1 MEDMSGMW
9 ENFQLNDREEVPF
22 EFGPEE
28 EIEQFYLA
36 ARFMTSRVL
45 NIESVV
51 RTFKPLWRA
60 AHGFTARDM
69 GNNMLVFAFEDV
81 SDLERVLQSEPWSYD
96 KHLVS
101 FQRVEADTSISEM
114 DCQWVSFWVQI
125 HNLPVR
131 RMNHETASALGGTLG
146 VVEKVVESEEE
157 RGRKETWIS
166 FKYERLPNFCYWCG
180 LLTHGDRDCEKWL
193 RSKGTLRREDQ
204 QYGAWLR
211 ASVERPIRR
220 VEVKVIGRSDVPRW
234 GKSHQ
239 KNEDHGGQNST
250 HGGNGS
256 PKVVKSFMD
265 FTQLKENLPNP
276 FGDDSATAVNAEQI
290 LPTNP
295 AASILSTDP
304 STAVNV
310 EQILSTNSAAS
321 MQYSD
326 PNTAVNVEKTLPKK
340 STASIPSFD
349 PSIAA
354 NHVEKDVHSCAKS
367 PPNDSATAVNV
378 EQILPTN
385 PAASILSTDPSTAV
399 NVEQIL
405 STNSAAS
412 MQYSDQNTAYSD
424 QNTAVNVEKTL
435 PKTST
440 ASIPSFDPS
449 IAANRVE
456 KDVHSCAKSP
466 PDFLQQ
472 NAVHSCVKSS
482 PHFPQKND
490 VGKKG
495 DKINPSG
502 ILRDISGSI
511 RKGKESQLRKKKS
524 MGVKRSGAL
533 SDGDSNYSG
542 WQKKVRGNEGNQ
554 STTLDGD
561 EAEAVAVLVL
571 HNLVKS
577 EGPTVLF
584 LMETKLDV
592 RGMESIRVK
601 LGFKFC
607 FSVPCLGRSGGLAL
621 LWNDPAQVTIQNFSQ
636 NHVDSHVQLAEG
648 AKWRFTGF
656 YGHPEG
662 HRKWESWVLLDKL
675 HSLDNTPWLCMGDF
689 NEILSISER
698 SGEVLGSTR
707 RMQDFSDVVNRC
719 GLVDLGFRGIP
730 FTWENRRDG
739 EALIQK
745 RLDRALAN
753 AAWLDCFNLCS
764 VSHVVCSYS
773 DHVPLLLHMDTSTR
787 HCQPKRRPRKFEEKW
802 SLHPECE
809 AIIQDVWS
817 REEAIG
823 SPMFILCEKI
833 KHCREA
839 LYRWYKDVSGE
850 FQNKIKVHTASLT
863 SLISSNFAGQN
874 NSAIASLKAEIN
886 KLLLSEELHWRQRS
900 RMTWLAAGDSN
911 TKFFHSQANQRRR
924 TNCLSGLWNSDNVW
938 CTDESQIENI
948 AVSYFDDIFHTSTPV
963 NLEDT
968 LTAVNSRVTPEANQR
983 LLQPFTADEVR
994 IALFQMHP
1002 SKAPGPDGMSSF
1014 FFQKYWN
1021 IVGVDVV
1028 AAVLS
1033 VLNSGKILRKI
1044 NLTHISLIPKKKNP
1058 ERMSEYRPISL
1069 CNVVYKIISKVLANR
1084 LKVILPCIIS
1094 DSQSAFVPGRLITDN
1109 VSVAFEFIHKMKAK
1123 RRGKKGE
1130 MAIKLDMSKAYD
1142 RVEWAFIEGIMRKLG
1157 FAERWISLL
1166 MECICTVQYSVLIDG
1181 VPKGYINPTRGIRQG
1196 DPLSPYV
1203 FLLCA
1208 EGLSALFQ
1216 QASAMGHLKGIQSC
1230 RGGPW
1235 VSHLFFADDSLLF
1248 GQANISECRKI
1259 LEILNLYEGSSGQK
1273 INREKTAIYFSSNT
1287 SQVTRQLILEFWG
1300 SQGAS
1305 IFDKY
1310 LGLPAMIGRSK
1321 KSIFNGLKERIVQR
1335 LQGWK
1340 EKFLSKAGREVLIK
1354 AVAQAIPTYA
1364 MNCFRLPKAW
1374 CEEVNGLIARYWWG
1388 QKKDER
1394 KLHWI
1399 KWDKLCTAKAEGG
1412 LGFRNLHSFNTAL
1425 LAKQCWRLIHNTQS
1439 LFYRV
1444 FKARY
1449 FPSCSFTEAQMGS
1462 NPSFL
1467 WRSILSGRGVL
1478 NKGLR
1483 WHHEEG
1489 QLSRPLWSET
1499 KTGVFS
1505 VKSAYEMKNQTFP
1518 LESIPRDS
1526 PHKPSTS

>member
-9 ENFQLNDREEVPF
+9 ENFHLNDREEVPF

-157 RGRKETWIS
+157 RGREGCMRVRVKVDISKPLCRGRKARLLAGKETWIS

-239 KNEDHGGQNST
+239 KNEEHGGQTST
-250 HGGNGS
+250 HGGSGS
-256 PKVVKSFMD
+256 PKVHPYRP
-265 FTQLKENLPNP
+265 L
-276 FGDDSATAVNAEQI
+276 
-290 LPTNP
+290 
-295 AASILSTDP
+295 
-304 STAVNV
+304 
-310 EQILSTNSAAS
+310 
-321 MQYSD
+321 
-326 PNTAVNVEKTLPKK
+326 
-340 STASIPSFD
+340 D

-354 NHVEKDVHSCAKS
+354 NHVEKVLHSCAES
-367 PPNDSATAVNV
+367 S
-378 EQILPTN
+378 
-385 PAASILSTDPSTAV
+385 
-399 NVEQIL
+399 
-405 STNSAAS
+405 
-412 MQYSDQNTAYSD
+412 
-424 QNTAVNVEKTL
+424 
-435 PKTST
+435 
-440 ASIPSFDPS
+440 
-449 IAANRVE
+449 
-456 KDVHSCAKSP
+456 

-472 NAVHSCVKSS
+472 NAVHSYAKS
-482 PHFPQKND
+482 PPDFPQQND

-495 DKINPSG
+495 DKINQSG

-542 WQKKVRGNEGNQ
+542 WQKKAPPYPMNLLSWNCRGLGNLQ
-554 STTLDGD
+554 
-561 EAEAVAVLVL
+561 AVLVL

-577 EGPTVLF
+577 EGPTGFVSNGNETGRSCWQ
-584 LMETKLDV
+584 MELNGGSQVFMAILK
-592 RGMESIRVK
+592 GIGNGN
-601 LGFKFC
+601 LGFFWI
-607 FSVPCLGRSGGLAL
+607 S
-621 LWNDPAQVTIQNFSQ
+621 
-636 NHVDSHVQLAEG
+636 
-648 AKWRFTGF
+648 FT
-656 YGHPEG
+656 
-662 HRKWESWVLLDKL
+662 VLIIL
-675 HSLDNTPWLCMGDF
+675 HGCAWG
-689 NEILSISER
+689 ILMKSCQYQER

-719 GLVDLGFRGIP
+719 GLIDLGFRGIP

-773 DHVPLLLHMDTSTR
+773 DHVPLLLHMDASIR

-863 SLISSNFAGQN
+863 SLISSNFVGQN

-938 CTDESQIENI
+938 CTDESQIEDI

-968 LTAVNSRVTPEANQR
+968 LTAVNSRVTPEVNQR

-994 IALFQMHP
+994 MALFQMHP

-1021 IVGVDVV
+1021 IVGADVV

-1084 LKVILPCIIS
+1084 LKVVLPCIIS

-1123 RRGKKGE
+1123 RKGKKGE
-1130 MAIKLDMSKAYD
+1130 MALKLDMSKAYD

-1305 IFDKY
+1305 NFDKY

-1374 CEEVNGLIARYWWG
+1374 CEE
-1388 QKKDER
+1388 
-1394 KLHWI
+1394 
-1399 KWDKLCTAKAEGG
+1399 AKAEGG

-1449 FPSCSFTEAQMGS
+1449 FPSCSFTDAQMGS

-1467 WRSILSGRGVL
+1467 WRSILSGREVL

-1505 VKSAYEMKNQTFP
+1505 VKSAYEMLERERNRSITGECSYSAQLRWLWRKTWKLAIPGKIKHFLWRAYHETLPTNHQLHRRKIRSSSLCSVCDQKEETTYHAIWQCPLARNTWALIHGRLQKLSNQDGEFSRLMQWIFKALPKEEVEDWAITAW
-1518 LESIPRDS
+1518 SIWNARNRFVHEDCQVPPQTIRANALAIRS
-1526 PHKPSTS
+1526 EFNQARLSFQH

>member
-1 MEDMSGMW
+1 MNLLSWNCRG
-9 ENFQLNDREEVPF
+9 L
-22 EFGPEE
+22 
-28 EIEQFYLA
+28 
-36 ARFMTSRVL
+36 
-45 NIESVV
+45 
-51 RTFKPLWRA
+51 
-60 AHGFTARDM
+60 
-69 GNNMLVFAFEDV
+69 GN
-81 SDLERVLQSEPWSYD
+81 LQ
-96 KHLVS
+96 
-101 FQRVEADTSISEM
+101 
-114 DCQWVSFWVQI
+114 
-125 HNLPVR
+125 
-131 RMNHETASALGGTLG
+131 
-146 VVEKVVESEEE
+146 
-157 RGRKETWIS
+157 
-166 FKYERLPNFCYWCG
+166 
-180 LLTHGDRDCEKWL
+180 
-193 RSKGTLRREDQ
+193 
-204 QYGAWLR
+204 
-211 ASVERPIRR
+211 
-220 VEVKVIGRSDVPRW
+220 
-234 GKSHQ
+234 
-239 KNEDHGGQNST
+239 
-250 HGGNGS
+250 
-256 PKVVKSFMD
+256 
-265 FTQLKENLPNP
+265 
-276 FGDDSATAVNAEQI
+276 
-290 LPTNP
+290 
-295 AASILSTDP
+295 
-304 STAVNV
+304 
-310 EQILSTNSAAS
+310 
-321 MQYSD
+321 
-326 PNTAVNVEKTLPKK
+326 
-340 STASIPSFD
+340 
-349 PSIAA
+349 
-354 NHVEKDVHSCAKS
+354 
-367 PPNDSATAVNV
+367 
-378 EQILPTN
+378 
-385 PAASILSTDPSTAV
+385 
-399 NVEQIL
+399 
-405 STNSAAS
+405 
-412 MQYSDQNTAYSD
+412 
-424 QNTAVNVEKTL
+424 
-435 PKTST
+435 
-440 ASIPSFDPS
+440 
-449 IAANRVE
+449 
-456 KDVHSCAKSP
+456 
-466 PDFLQQ
+466 
-472 NAVHSCVKSS
+472 
-482 PHFPQKND
+482 
-490 VGKKG
+490 
-495 DKINPSG
+495 
-502 ILRDISGSI
+502 
-511 RKGKESQLRKKKS
+511 
-524 MGVKRSGAL
+524 
-533 SDGDSNYSG
+533 
-542 WQKKVRGNEGNQ
+542 
-554 STTLDGD
+554 
-561 EAEAVAVLVL
+561 AVLVL

-948 AVSYFDDIFHTSTPV
+948 AVSYFDDIFHTATPV

-1166 MECICTVQYSVLIDG
+1166 MECICTIQYSVLIDG

-1505 VKSAYEMKNQTFP
+1505 VKSAYEMLERERIRSITGECSYSAQLRWLWRKIWKLAIPGKIKHFLWRAYHETLPTNHQLHRRKIRSSSLCSICDQKEETTYHAIWQCPLARNTWALIHGRLQKLSNQDGEFSRFLQWIFKALPKEEVEDWAVTAW
-1518 LESIPRDS
+1518 SIWNARNRFVHEDCQIPPQTIRANALAIRS
-1526 PHKPSTS
+1526 EFNQARLSFQH

>member
-157 RGRKETWIS
+157 RGREGCMRVRVKVDISKPLCRGRKARLLAGKETWIS

-367 PPNDSATAVNV
+367 PPNDSATAVNM
-378 EQILPTN
+378 
-385 PAASILSTDPSTAV
+385 
-399 NVEQIL
+399 EQIL

-412 MQYSDQNTAYSD
+412 MQYSDQNTAVNVEKILPKKSTNSAASMQYFDQNTAVNVEKTLSKKSTNSAASMQYSD

-524 MGVKRSGAL
+524 MGGPKTLPNGKENILKNTCGVQSNPNGQEKNSTNTCDLSGLHEVKIQTEPSGLHEVTIQTEPRGFWKRVLRDKDLSQESVECSQFFEGNQIQKLSGVKRSGAL

-561 EAEAVAVLVL
+561 EAEAV
-571 HNLVKS
+571 
-577 EGPTVLF
+577 
-584 LMETKLDV
+584 
-592 RGMESIRVK
+592 
-601 LGFKFC
+601 
-607 FSVPCLGRSGGLAL
+607 
-621 LWNDPAQVTIQNFSQ
+621 
-636 NHVDSHVQLAEG
+636 VQ
-648 AKWRFTGF
+648 
-656 YGHPEG
+656 P
-662 HRKWESWVLLDKL
+662 
-675 HSLDNTPWLCMGDF
+675 
-689 NEILSISER
+689 
-698 SGEVLGSTR
+698 
-707 RMQDFSDVVNRC
+707 
-719 GLVDLGFRGIP
+719 
-730 FTWENRRDG
+730 
-739 EALIQK
+739 
-745 RLDRALAN
+745 
-753 AAWLDCFNLCS
+753 
-764 VSHVVCSYS
+764 
-773 DHVPLLLHMDTSTR
+773 
-787 HCQPKRRPRKFEEKW
+787 
-802 SLHPECE
+802 
-809 AIIQDVWS
+809 
-817 REEAIG
+817 
-823 SPMFILCEKI
+823 
-833 KHCREA
+833 
-839 LYRWYKDVSGE
+839 
-850 FQNKIKVHTASLT
+850 
-863 SLISSNFAGQN
+863 
-874 NSAIASLKAEIN
+874 
-886 KLLLSEELHWRQRS
+886 
-900 RMTWLAAGDSN
+900 
-911 TKFFHSQANQRRR
+911 RR
-924 TNCLSGLWNSDNVW
+924 T
-938 CTDESQIENI
+938 Q
-948 AVSYFDDIFHTSTPV
+948 
-963 NLEDT
+963 
-968 LTAVNSRVTPEANQR
+968 
-983 LLQPFTADEVR
+983 
-994 IALFQMHP
+994 
-1002 SKAPGPDGMSSF
+1002 
-1014 FFQKYWN
+1014 
-1021 IVGVDVV
+1021 
-1028 AAVLS
+1028 
-1033 VLNSGKILRKI
+1033 
-1044 NLTHISLIPKKKNP
+1044 
-1058 ERMSEYRPISL
+1058 
-1069 CNVVYKIISKVLANR
+1069 
-1084 LKVILPCIIS
+1084 
-1094 DSQSAFVPGRLITDN
+1094 
-1109 VSVAFEFIHKMKAK
+1109 
-1123 RRGKKGE
+1123 
-1130 MAIKLDMSKAYD
+1130 
-1142 RVEWAFIEGIMRKLG
+1142 
-1157 FAERWISLL
+1157 
-1166 MECICTVQYSVLIDG
+1166 
-1181 VPKGYINPTRGIRQG
+1181 
-1196 DPLSPYV
+1196 
-1203 FLLCA
+1203 
-1208 EGLSALFQ
+1208 
-1216 QASAMGHLKGIQSC
+1216 
-1230 RGGPW
+1230 
-1235 VSHLFFADDSLLF
+1235 
-1248 GQANISECRKI
+1248 
-1259 LEILNLYEGSSGQK
+1259 
-1273 INREKTAIYFSSNT
+1273 
-1287 SQVTRQLILEFWG
+1287 
-1300 SQGAS
+1300 
-1305 IFDKY
+1305 
-1310 LGLPAMIGRSK
+1310 
-1321 KSIFNGLKERIVQR
+1321 
-1335 LQGWK
+1335 
-1340 EKFLSKAGREVLIK
+1340 
-1354 AVAQAIPTYA
+1354 
-1364 MNCFRLPKAW
+1364 
-1374 CEEVNGLIARYWWG
+1374 
-1388 QKKDER
+1388 
-1394 KLHWI
+1394 
-1399 KWDKLCTAKAEGG
+1399 
-1412 LGFRNLHSFNTAL
+1412 
-1425 LAKQCWRLIHNTQS
+1425 
-1439 LFYRV
+1439 
-1444 FKARY
+1444 
-1449 FPSCSFTEAQMGS
+1449 
-1462 NPSFL
+1462 
-1467 WRSILSGRGVL
+1467 
-1478 NKGLR
+1478 
-1483 WHHEEG
+1483 
-1489 QLSRPLWSET
+1489 
-1499 KTGVFS
+1499 
-1505 VKSAYEMKNQTFP
+1505 
-1518 LESIPRDS
+1518 
-1526 PHKPSTS
+1526 

>member
-9 ENFQLNDREEVPF
+9 ENFHLNDREEVPF

-157 RGRKETWIS
+157 RGREGCMRVRVKVDISKPLCRGRKARLLAGKETWIS

-239 KNEDHGGQNST
+239 KNEEHGGQTST
-250 HGGNGS
+250 HGGSGS
-256 PKVVKSFMD
+256 PKV
-265 FTQLKENLPNP
+265 NP
-276 FGDDSATAVNAEQI
+276 S
-290 LPTNP
+290 
-295 AASILSTDP
+295 
-304 STAVNV
+304 
-310 EQILSTNSAAS
+310 
-321 MQYSD
+321 
-326 PNTAVNVEKTLPKK
+326 
-340 STASIPSFD
+340 
-349 PSIAA
+349 
-354 NHVEKDVHSCAKS
+354 
-367 PPNDSATAVNV
+367 
-378 EQILPTN
+378 
-385 PAASILSTDPSTAV
+385 
-399 NVEQIL
+399 
-405 STNSAAS
+405 
-412 MQYSDQNTAYSD
+412 
-424 QNTAVNVEKTL
+424 
-435 PKTST
+435 
-440 ASIPSFDPS
+440 
-449 IAANRVE
+449 
-456 KDVHSCAKSP
+456 

-472 NAVHSCVKSS
+472 NAVHSYAKS
-482 PHFPQKND
+482 PPDFPQQND

-495 DKINPSG
+495 DKINQSG

-561 EAEAVAVLVL
+561 EAEAV
-571 HNLVKS
+571 
-577 EGPTVLF
+577 
-584 LMETKLDV
+584 
-592 RGMESIRVK
+592 
-601 LGFKFC
+601 
-607 FSVPCLGRSGGLAL
+607 LA
-621 LWNDPAQVTIQNFSQ
+621 D
-636 NHVDSHVQLAEG
+636 G

-698 SGEVLGSTR
+698 SGEDLEESHSPGRIEETIMYPFSFIWTPAPDTVNQKEDLVNLKRSGLSILNVKLLY
-707 RMQDFSDVVNRC
+707 RMC
-719 GLVDLGFRGIP
+719 GLVRKQL
-730 FTWENRRDG
+730 
-739 EALIQK
+739 EALC
-745 RLDRALAN
+745 LS
-753 AAWLDCFNLCS
+753 S
-764 VSHVVCSYS
+764 V
-773 DHVPLLLHMDTSTR
+773 
-787 HCQPKRRPRKFEEKW
+787 RKSSIAEK
-802 SLHPECE
+802 
-809 AIIQDVWS
+809 
-817 REEAIG
+817 
-823 SPMFILCEKI
+823 
-833 KHCREA
+833 
-839 LYRWYKDVSGE
+839 LYID
-850 FQNKIKVHTASLT
+850 
-863 SLISSNFAGQN
+863 GQN

-900 RMTWLAAGDSN
+900 RMTWLAAGDIKLRILQSPILMI
-911 TKFFHSQANQRRR
+911 F
-924 TNCLSGLWNSDNVW
+924 
-938 CTDESQIENI
+938 
-948 AVSYFDDIFHTSTPV
+948 FHTSTPV

-968 LTAVNSRVTPEANQR
+968 LTAVNSRVTPEVNQR

-994 IALFQMHP
+994 MALFQMHP

-1021 IVGVDVV
+1021 IVGADVV

-1084 LKVILPCIIS
+1084 LKVVLPCIIS

-1123 RRGKKGE
+1123 RKGKKGE
-1130 MAIKLDMSKAYD
+1130 MALKLDMSKAYD

-1305 IFDKY
+1305 NFDKY

-1399 KWDKLCTAKAEGG
+1399 KWDKLCTAKAEGECLRLVTSLRAPLLMLKWG
-1412 LGFRNLHSFNTAL
+1412 QIRHSYGEA
-1425 LAKQCWRLIHNTQS
+1425 
-1439 LFYRV
+1439 FYQ
-1444 FKARY
+1444 AG
-1449 FPSCSFTEAQMGS
+1449 E
-1462 NPSFL
+1462 
-1467 WRSILSGRGVL
+1467 VL

-1505 VKSAYEMKNQTFP
+1505 VKSAYEMLERERNRSITGECSYSAQLRWLWRKTWKLAIPGKIKHFLWRAYHETLPTNHQLHRRKIRSSSLCSVCDQKEETTYHAIWQCPLARNTWALIHGRLQKLSNQDGEFSRLMQWIFKALPKEEVEDWAITAW
-1518 LESIPRDS
+1518 SIWNARNRFVHEDCQVPPQTIRANALAIRS
-1526 PHKPSTS
+1526 EFNQARLSFQH

>member
-1 MEDMSGMW
+1 
-9 ENFQLNDREEVPF
+9 
-22 EFGPEE
+22 
-28 EIEQFYLA
+28 
-36 ARFMTSRVL
+36 
-45 NIESVV
+45 
-51 RTFKPLWRA
+51 
-60 AHGFTARDM
+60 
-69 GNNMLVFAFEDV
+69 
-81 SDLERVLQSEPWSYD
+81 
-96 KHLVS
+96 
-101 FQRVEADTSISEM
+101 
-114 DCQWVSFWVQI
+114 
-125 HNLPVR
+125 
-131 RMNHETASALGGTLG
+131 MNHETASALGGTLG

-157 RGRKETWIS
+157 RGREGCMRVRVKVDISKPLCRGKES
-166 FKYERLPNFCYWCG
+166 
-180 LLTHGDRDCEKWL
+180 
-193 RSKGTLRREDQ
+193 S
-204 QYGAWLR
+204 
-211 ASVERPIRR
+211 
-220 VEVKVIGRSDVPRW
+220 VIGRERDMDLHSNTNAFQISATGVDY
-234 GKSHQ
+234 SHTVI
-239 KNEDHGGQNST
+239 EIVR
-250 HGGNGS
+250 NGYEA
-256 PKVVKSFMD
+256 KALYAGRINNMELGFELLWKD
-265 FTQLKENLPNP
+265 QYDENLPNP

-367 PPNDSATAVNV
+367 PPNDSATAVNM
-378 EQILPTN
+378 
-385 PAASILSTDPSTAV
+385 
-399 NVEQIL
+399 EQIL

-412 MQYSDQNTAYSD
+412 MQYSDQNTAVNVEKILPKKSTNSAASMQYFDQNTAVNVEKTLSKKSTNSAASMQYSD

-490 VGKKG
+490 VGKK
-495 DKINPSG
+495 
-502 ILRDISGSI
+502 
-511 RKGKESQLRKKKS
+511 
-524 MGVKRSGAL
+524 GVKRSGAL

-719 GLVDLGFRGIP
+719 GLIDLGFRGIP

-938 CTDESQIENI
+938 CTDESQIEDI
-948 AVSYFDDIFHTSTPV
+948 AVSYFDDIFPHINPCEFGGYS
-963 NLEDT
+963 
-968 LTAVNSRVTPEANQR
+968 S
-983 LLQPFTADEVR
+983 LL
-994 IALFQMHP
+994 
-1002 SKAPGPDGMSSF
+1002 SSF
-1014 FFQKYWN
+1014 SPQFWE
-1021 IVGVDVV
+1021 D
-1028 AAVLS
+1028 
-1033 VLNSGKILRKI
+1033 
-1044 NLTHISLIPKKKNP
+1044 
-1058 ERMSEYRPISL
+1058 
-1069 CNVVYKIISKVLANR
+1069 
-1084 LKVILPCIIS
+1084 
-1094 DSQSAFVPGRLITDN
+1094 ITQN
-1109 VSVAFEFIHKMKAK
+1109 EE
-1123 RRGKKGE
+1123 GKKGE
-1130 MAIKLDMSKAYD
+1130 MALKLDMSKAYD

-1235 VSHLFFADDSLLF
+1235 
-1248 GQANISECRKI
+1248 
-1259 LEILNLYEGSSGQK
+1259 
-1273 INREKTAIYFSSNT
+1273 
-1287 SQVTRQLILEFWG
+1287 
-1300 SQGAS
+1300 GAS

-1499 KTGVFS
+1499 KTGLSLDGYGGKLWKLAIPGKIKHFLWRAYHETLPTNHQLHRRKIRSSSLCSICDQKEETTYHAIWQCPLARNTWALIHGRLQKLSNQDGEFS
-1505 VKSAYEMKNQTFP
+1505 RFLQWIFKALPKEEVEDWAVTAWSIWNARNRFVHEDCQVPPQTIRANALAIRSEFNQARLSFQ
-1518 LESIPRDS
+1518 
-1526 PHKPSTS
+1526 H